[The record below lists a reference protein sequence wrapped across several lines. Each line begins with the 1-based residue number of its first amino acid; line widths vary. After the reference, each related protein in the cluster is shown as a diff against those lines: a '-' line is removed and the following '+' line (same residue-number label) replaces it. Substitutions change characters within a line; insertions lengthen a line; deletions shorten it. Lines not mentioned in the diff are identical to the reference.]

1 MGVKNIR
8 SRNLLIAVLCLLT
21 AFCGCSG
28 TRTLADSLVKT
39 VSEND
44 VGVQNSDVDF
54 EEFAEDVMALTDK
67 YEPDETA
74 DEFQTMRL
82 IVEASYPVQDERAV
96 EIAGGYEGLYIIQ
109 YETAEAA
116 REAYKTFQKKEGIT
130 AVQPDRILD
139 VSDTAGQIEQKSY
152 LAWGAGSTGLDS
164 FMTFLMT
171 EYESLPEITVAVLD
185 TGIDSSVSMF
195 SGRICTAG
203 RNYVSSRKRFNT
215 SDDNGHGTMVSSI
228 IADNTMDNVK
238 LLPIKV
244 MNKNGEG
251 YDSQILLGMAYAL
264 DYGVDIINMSIGGDG
279 EVSIYKSIMERAV
292 QEGVPVITAA
302 GNESTDVMSCTPANI
317 ESAITVSSVD
327 REGNLSSFSNYGAT
341 VDFAAPGQDISVIGI
356 NGRRYNVSGTSF
368 ATPYV
373 SASYALI
380 MSADSEL
387 SATDIYELLAASAE
401 DLGTPGWDGEY
412 GYGVLNLQGME
423 ARFTGGQK
431 EPDDVTAGDVDGDN
445 CVTSVDAYYILCF
458 LTGRMEP
465 DEKQWESSD
474 VDGDGEVTVLDVWQI
489 LKWETAAYDR

>member
-1 MGVKNIR
+1 MGVRYIR

-21 AFCGCSG
+21 AFSGCFG
-28 TRTLADSLVKT
+28 TLTWAEGSFENVADGGAQT
-39 VSEND
+39 SE
-44 VGVQNSDVDF
+44 VQF

-67 YEPDETA
+67 YEPDETVA

-96 EIAGGYEGLYIIQ
+96 EIAGGYEGLYILQ

-116 REAYKTFQKKEGIT
+116 REAYETFQGKDGIS

-139 VSDTAGQIEQKSY
+139 VNDTTEQIEQKSY

-195 SGRICTAG
+195 SGRICADG

-215 SDDNGHGTMVSSI
+215 SDDNGHGTMVSSVI
-228 IADNTMDNVK
+228 VDNTTDNVK

-264 DYGVDIINMSIGGDG
+264 DYGADIINMSIGGDG
-279 EVSIYKSIMERAV
+279 EISIYESIMKRAV
-292 QEGVPVITAA
+292 QQSVPVIVAA
-302 GNESTDVMSCTPANI
+302 GNESADVMTSTPANI

-327 REGNLSSFSNYGAT
+327 SEGNLSSFSNYGAT
-341 VDFAAPGQDISVIGI
+341 VDFAAPGQDIIVIGMG
-356 NGRRYNVSGTSF
+356 GRRYNVSGTSF

-387 SATDIYELLAASAE
+387 SATDIYELLTASAK

-423 ARFTGGQK
+423 ARFKGGQDD
-431 EPDDVTAGDVDGDN
+431 PVDVTAGDVDGDN

-458 LTGRMEP
+458 LTGRREP
-465 DEKQWESSD
+465 DDKQWMSSD
-474 VDGDGEVTVLDVWQI
+474 VDGDGEVTVLDVWYI
-489 LKWETAAYDR
+489 LKQETTAYYS